1 MTQLTPE
8 EEKIFDQVN
17 DAIAADNIAE
27 ATRLMKMLPMQ
38 PELAKAA
45 KEVLGVDYLR
55 QSGFN
60 LTAAEKEYGTDWL
73 LR

>member
-1 MTQLTPE
+1 MTQLTLE
-8 EEKIFDQVN
+8 QEKIFDQVN
-17 DAIAADNIAE
+17 NAIEADNIAE
-27 ATRLMKMLPMQ
+27 ATRLMKLLPVQ

-45 KEVLGVDYLR
+45 KETLGADYLR